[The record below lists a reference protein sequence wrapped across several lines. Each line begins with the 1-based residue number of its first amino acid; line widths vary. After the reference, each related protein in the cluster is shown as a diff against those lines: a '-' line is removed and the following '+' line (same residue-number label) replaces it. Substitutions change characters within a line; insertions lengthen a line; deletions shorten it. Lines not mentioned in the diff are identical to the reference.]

1 MQDFKVSGMS
11 CAHCVRAVTDA
22 VKAVDAGAEVDVDL
36 DGGRVAVRNGTAPA
50 DRIAQAIRDEGY
62 QAEPLAA

>member
-1 MQDFKVSGMS
+1 MQGFKVSGMS

-22 VKAVDAGAEVDVDL
+22 VKSVDAAAEVDVDL
-36 DGGRVAVRNGTAPA
+36 DQGRVVVRGAASA